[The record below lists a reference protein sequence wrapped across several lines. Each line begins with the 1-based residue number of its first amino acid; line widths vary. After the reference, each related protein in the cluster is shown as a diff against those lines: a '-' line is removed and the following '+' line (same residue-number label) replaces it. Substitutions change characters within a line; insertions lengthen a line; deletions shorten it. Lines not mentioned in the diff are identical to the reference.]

1 MEKAELTKIVEQYSS
16 IELSKSQKIA
26 ALFAEPMDKVNELS
40 PVIHTLN
47 RENPTEEDSKKAR
60 DARLA
65 LVRNRSTLKQI
76 KETLKRGII
85 DEGKLIDGL
94 YNFVDKSS
102 TLLESDLEQVEKFV
116 ENREKERKEALKVVR
131 TSELLAIDTD
141 VTFFNL
147 GEMPEDQYQKLKES
161 AMIAFKLAEDK
172 RKKEED
178 ERIEKE
184 RQDAEHRAKIAKEN
198 DELREKLAKQ
208 DRENRE
214 AAEKAA
220 ADAKKLA
227 DEQKKKDDEIAK
239 LKKEAA
245 EKAAAEAKRVEE
257 QKKKDEDER
266 LKKLKEERDALLA
279 PDKEKIKKY
288 FDQIM
293 AIEQPILQDVQIHIQ
308 FEQFIKSITNLI
320 TNFK

>member
-40 PVIHTLN
+40 PVIHLLN

-116 ENREKERKEALKVVR
+116 ENKEKERKEALKAVR

-172 RKKEED
+172 RKKEEY

-184 RQDAEHRAKIAKEN
+184 RQDAEQRAKIAKEN
-198 DELREKLAKQ
+198 EELREKLARQ
-208 DRENRE
+208 DRE
-214 AAEKAA
+214 
-220 ADAKKLA
+220 
-227 DEQKKKDDEIAK
+227 
-239 LKKEAA
+239 KKEAA

-288 FDQIM
+288 FDHIM